1 MPVTWQPV
9 ATVNL
14 PYREWERLPEVPFSE
29 LFRLEFNTP
38 DWDAWKAHHAG
49 YVLIRSVF
57 SPTPGEEEISED
69 TRIWIDESSARRI
82 IHLPFP
88 PGYFVSGVTSR
99 RLELYRYPR
108 RRYPDRSLTL
118 TAIVDRA

>member
-9 ATVNL
+9 ATTQL
-14 PYREWERLPEVPFSE
+14 PSREWVRLPEVSFSE
-29 LFRLEFNTP
+29 LFRLEFSTP
-38 DWDAWKAHHAG
+38 DWAEWKAKYAG

-57 SPTPGEEEISED
+57 TPSPGEEEISED
-69 TRIWIDESSARRI
+69 TRIWVDETAARRI

-88 PGYFVSGVTSR
+88 PGYFVSGVTAR
-99 RLELYRYPR
+99 CLELYRYPR
-108 RRYPDRSLTL
+108 RRYADNSLPL